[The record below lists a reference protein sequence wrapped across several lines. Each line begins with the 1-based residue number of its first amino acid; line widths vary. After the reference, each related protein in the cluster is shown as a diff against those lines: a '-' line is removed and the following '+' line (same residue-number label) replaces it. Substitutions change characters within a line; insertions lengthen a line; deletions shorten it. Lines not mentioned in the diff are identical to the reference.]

1 MNCEQVEVLLSAC
14 LDDSLAWGETAESA
28 SELKSQIATHLQ
40 DCIHCS
46 TVLADYRRFDALLE
60 QMPRVEPGPALRE
73 RIFSSPEYLELT
85 GTHDGTRVDKDLDL
99 TVPYNNVRRDTPSR
113 PQLVALPGGRRAT
126 ADSSSTSTTQTLP
139 SLQPGIQKRH
149 KRWGLRAMQ
158 VAIAATLLLTL
169 GVGSLIGWNLSLQ
182 NNTHPVSSNSAITPP
197 AAPAFGGPLPAGI
210 YFVFLRDGSLWSAPA
225 DGTTKAKELTPQQ
238 VTVAEDWVVSPP
250 LPGRTAGDMLAYID
264 LQHAFVHTI
273 RSDGQSDT
281 AIRQPLLKAGI
292 SPSSVWDTS
301 TGEAILGSLA
311 WSKDGNMLAFVA
323 DPTGTGATSLYI
335 LSTETGTVQMVP
347 LPIKGSVTHPV
358 WSPDGIRIA
367 FELSHNG
374 VTSILDYNIQNHGL
388 LVITDNVNVQGRPND
403 TVLSLDWSPSTDTPA
418 ITWSVGTIGHVHS
431 IWLRRVG
438 NGGSAFPQEIIQGDY
453 VQAIYSQAGGHG
465 GIGSWLLVT
474 SFLGQAANLW
484 CIDLI
489 PGAIPTILTRD
500 KQVNFAQWS
509 PDGTHID
516 YLDTISSG
524 IGALHIV
531 NVTTMVDMFVA
542 GGVTS
547 EPTPAWSMDG
557 QQLVYSTGK
566 QSVRVDIQGSLKLH
580 PLTLRGLASTFSWS
594 VSSPH
599 RLIVA
604 LNDVRTGIYL
614 VDTQHNTALQVD
626 QETINGPIIWTEIP

>member
-1 MNCEQVEVLLSAC
+1 MNCEQVEELLSAY

-28 SELKSQIATHLQ
+28 SELQAQIAAHLQ

-60 QMPRVEPGPALRE
+60 QMPRVYPSQALRE

-85 GTHDGTRVDKDLDL
+85 GTYNIAEVDKGLDL
-99 TVPYNNVRRDTPSR
+99 TVPYKSVRHDTPSH
-113 PQLVALPGGRRAT
+113 PQLVALPGGRRVT
-126 ADSSSTSTTQTLP
+126 PDLSSTSTAQALP

-149 KRWGLRAMQ
+149 KRWGLRIMQ

-169 GVGSLIGWNLSLQ
+169 GIGSLISWNLWTQ
-182 NNTHPVSSNSAITPP
+182 NTRPVSSNNTITPP
-197 AAPAFGGPLPAGI
+197 AAPALGGPLPAGI
-210 YFVFLRDGSLWSAPA
+210 YYVFLRDGSLWSAPA
-225 DGTTKAKELTPQQ
+225 DGTTKAKQLTPQD
-238 VTVAEDWVVSPP
+238 VTVGEDWVVSPP
-250 LPGRTAGDMLAYID
+250 LPERSAGNMLAYID

-292 SPSSVWDTS
+292 SASSVWDTS
-301 TGEAILGSLA
+301 TGAAILDSLT
-311 WSKDGNMLAFVA
+311 WSKNGSMLAFVA
-323 DPTGTGATSLYI
+323 DPTGSGATNLYI

-347 LPIKGSVTHPV
+347 LPIKGSVSHPL

-374 VTSILDYNIQNHGL
+374 VTGILDYNIQNHGL
-388 LVITDNVNVQGRPND
+388 LVITNNINVQGRPND
-403 TVLSLDWSPSTDTPA
+403 TVLSLDWSPSADTPA

-438 NGGSAFPQEIIQGDY
+438 NGGNGNAFPQEITQGDY
-453 VQAIYSQAGGHG
+453 VQAIYSQAGHG

-474 SFLGQAANLW
+474 SFLGRAANLW

-489 PGAIPTILTRD
+489 PGAIPTILTRG

-509 PDGTHID
+509 PDGMHID
-516 YLDTISSG
+516 YLDSISSG

-531 NVTTMVDMFVA
+531 NTTTMVDTLVT
-542 GGVTS
+542 GGVAN
-547 EPTPAWSMDG
+547 EPTPAWSTDS

-566 QSVRVDIQGSLKLH
+566 QSVTVDIQGRLKLH
-580 PLTLRGLASTFSWS
+580 PLTLHGLASTFSWS

-599 RLIVA
+599 QLIVA
-604 LNDVRTGIYL
+604 LNDVQTGIYL
-614 VDTQHNTALQVD
+614 IDTQHNTAYQVD
-626 QETINGPIIWTEIP
+626 KETINGSIIWTEIP